1 MGGACCGSVPES
13 FRVEKIHSVVLG
25 GTRWFSVVFSMSPQY
40 SDHVFDALP
49 VTPSMLRCE
58 MHFIMV
64 YMSPEIMQF
73 RQLCNSLGN
82 CAIPGLLQI
91 P

>member
-1 MGGACCGSVPES
+1 VLIKTALDLGHNVLISAAFHPKSNIV
-13 FRVEKIHSVVLG
+13 VVQQKEKKTLKQILVYTPLSSDSHICIH
-25 GTRWFSVVFSMSPQY
+25 
-40 SDHVFDALP
+40 
-49 VTPSMLRCE
+49 
-58 MHFIMV
+58 
-64 YMSPEIMQF
+64 MSPEIMQF